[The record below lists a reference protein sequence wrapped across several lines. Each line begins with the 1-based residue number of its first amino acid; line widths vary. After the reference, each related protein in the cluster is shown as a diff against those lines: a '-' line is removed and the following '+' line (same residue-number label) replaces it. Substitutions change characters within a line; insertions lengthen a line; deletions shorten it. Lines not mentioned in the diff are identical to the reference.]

1 MTGNKKKIDQVDR
14 VSPSQFPSGFLPPPG
29 LVPGPGRPGPGSTR
43 RAGLGFKTLF

>member
-29 LVPGPGRPGPGSTR
+29 LVPGPGQPGPGSTR